1 VRTDERTLET
11 RLAAARQALERDK
24 PTLALR
30 NAWTGGQI
38 AARLNDTRGLET
50 AIEVAKEIRERTDG
64 RDRADAETLVRYCS
78 HCLVDAEAGVRR
90 SASPF
95 ARFLRVGPSRPV
107 KPCPDCAENIHAAA
121 KVCRFCGYRFE

>member
-1 VRTDERTLET
+1 VRVEEQTLEAK
-11 RLAAARQALERDK
+11 LEAARQALERDK
-24 PTLALR
+24 PRQALR
-30 NAWTGGQI
+30 HAWTAGQI
-38 AARLNDTRGLET
+38 AARTSDTQGLEA
-50 AIEVAKEIRERTDG
+50 AIEVARKIRERTDG

-95 ARFLRVGPSRPV
+95 ARFLRPGQTRPV
-107 KPCPDCAENIHAAA
+107 KPCPDCAELIHTAA

>member
-11 RLAAARQALERDK
+11 RLATARQALERGK
-24 PTLALR
+24 PRQALR
-30 NAWTGGQI
+30 DAWAGGQI
-38 AARLNDTRGLET
+38 AARLNDTRGLEA

-64 RDRADAETLVRYCS
+64 RGRADAETLVRYCS

-95 ARFLRVGPSRPV
+95 AWLLRVGPARPL
-107 KPCPDCAENIHAAA
+107 KPCPDCAEKIHAAA
-121 KVCRFCGYRFE
+121 RVCRFCGYRFE